1 MQWNLIVGWASHW
14 KLWTS
19 PRRLFCT
26 ECLAQMCHD
35 VSIYT
40 IYIYIHIYIYKDIHI
55 IIYIYIYIH
64 INKLWNSRRFS
75 RQSEQWNLKSC
86 PKALLRV
93 DPEKR
98 MTAAEALQ
106 HPWLKANLGQ
116 LDWTNFALYSKYDQ
130 TSTSVHF
137 YTDTIHLHMVVRTQL
152 LLPTNQGV
160 DNSKDWSS
168 ITLGQKQRSKK
179 PPTGIHWIRVC
190 PYLFSFGFAG
200 FCPTGSS
207 LDALSYCMLETF
219 RDRLV
224 ALRAMMRAKFR
235 FRVAVWCSLMH
246 SVSFCVLWGQGCVSF
261 DLGGDRSI
269 CRTDSFAEMFSKIA
283 TKRHFV
289 GTG

>member
-1 MQWNLIVGWASHW
+1 MEQQEILLDRASNGISKVVQRHCCEWTRRSEWPQQKHYSIHGSRPTWDNWTGQTLRSIVNMI
-14 KLWTS
+14 KPQL
-19 PRRLFCT
+19 L
-26 ECLAQMCHD
+26 
-35 VSIYT
+35 
-40 IYIYIHIYIYKDIHI
+40 YI
-55 IIYIYIYIH
+55 
-64 INKLWNSRRFS
+64 
-75 RQSEQWNLKSC
+75 
-86 PKALLRV
+86 
-93 DPEKR
+93 
-98 MTAAEALQ
+98 
-106 HPWLKANLGQ
+106 
-116 LDWTNFALYSKYDQ
+116 
-130 TSTSVHF
+130 F

>member
-1 MQWNLIVGWASHW
+1 M
-14 KLWTS
+14 
-19 PRRLFCT
+19 
-26 ECLAQMCHD
+26 MC
-35 VSIYT
+35 II
-40 IYIYIHIYIYKDIHI
+40 IYIIIYIYKDIHI
-55 IIYIYIYIH
+55 IIYIH

-179 PPTGIHWIRVC
+179 PPPGIHWIRVC

-207 LDALSYCMLETF
+207 LDALSYCTLEIF

-246 SVSFCVLWGQGCVSF
+246 SVFSEVKDVSHSILEEIGQ
-261 DLGGDRSI
+261 
-269 CRTDSFAEMFSKIA
+269 FAEQTPLRRCFRRLLLS
-283 TKRHFV
+283 
-289 GTG
+289 GTLWALDS